1 MAKRKAGRGSR
12 AIAVPAPPNEQ
23 ESVTIRKIANG
34 YVISRSGTR
43 RGKYFTHEEYSAGRP
58 VVSAAAVPKAVA
70 KRPAAGRPRQPR
82 SAGNEV
88 GHLRGP

>member
-1 MAKRKAGRGSR
+1 MAKRSKSRSGSR

-23 ESVTIRKIANG
+23 ESVSIRKIANG
-34 YVISRSGTR
+34 YLISKSGTR

-58 VVSAAAVPKAVA
+58 VVTAAAPKPVA
-70 KRPAAGRPRQPR
+70 KRPAAARRRQSQ